1 MPQSELINL
10 SRRNF
15 LKAGVVSGTGLT
27 LGIYF
32 GSSLAEELTSG
43 PGHASAELANQA
55 QLEPNAFV
63 RIGTDNSVTIIAK
76 HIEFGQGTH
85 TGLPTIVAE
94 ELDAAWDQIKV
105 ESAPADAS
113 RYNNL
118 HWGPYQGTGGSSA
131 IANSYEQL
139 RNAGATAR
147 AMLINAAAKLWEVS
161 PESILIQQ
169 GVVLHKESNRSL
181 KFGEL
186 AELASKEK
194 IPEKV
199 TLKSPNDY
207 VYIGKQA
214 ARTDTASKSNGTAI
228 FTQDIQ
234 FPDMLTAVVAHPPRF
249 GAKLKS
255 FDATNAKKVAGVKDI
270 FAIPSGVA
278 VLAKNFWSAKKA
290 RDALEIQWD
299 ESNSFTKS
307 SQDILNEYKTL
318 AKKPGAT
325 AYSNGS
331 VDEAFKQANE
341 TISASYEFPF
351 LAHATMEPMN
361 CVIQLNNDSCELWYG
376 SQTQSGDQF
385 AVAQTLG
392 LAPEKVKINTLF
404 AGGSFGR
411 RANPTGDYVVEAANI
426 AKASKLSTPIK
437 LVWTREDDTLAGYY
451 RPLNYHELKAAVDAT
466 GTITAWQHRIVGQ
479 SILTGT
485 AFEEMLVKDGIDST
499 SVEGAANLP
508 YSIPNMHVDLHSPTL
523 PVPIQWWR
531 SVGHTHTA
539 LSTEVFLD
547 EIAHKVGKDPVE
559 LRRELLKKHPRHL
572 GVLNL
577 AAEKANWGSSLG
589 KNRGRGIAVHKS
601 FNSYVAEVAEVTVNE
616 NRTFSVDKVT
626 IAVDC
631 GIAINPDVIRAQME
645 GGMGYGLCATL
656 SSAITLKDG
665 YVEQSNFNGYQV
677 LRMNQMPEV
686 EVHIVESNENPTG
699 VGEPGTPPI
708 APAVI
713 NAIAAVTGKF
723 HHTMPL
729 PNKLA

>member
-1 MPQSELINL
+1 MSKSELINL

-43 PGHASAELANQA
+43 PGHSTAELANQA

-63 RIGTDNSVTIIAK
+63 RIGTDNSVTVIAK

-94 ELDAAWDQIKV
+94 ELDAAWEQINV
-105 ESAPADAS
+105 ESAPADAT

-147 AMLINAAAKLWEVS
+147 AMLVNAAAKLWNVS
-161 PESILIQQ
+161 PESIVIQQ
-169 GVVLHKESNRSL
+169 GVVLHKESNQSL
-181 KFGEL
+181 NFGEL
-186 AELASKEK
+186 AELASKEP

-199 TLKSPNDY
+199 ALKSPDDY
-207 VYIGKQA
+207 VYIGKQLP
-214 ARTDTASKSNGTAI
+214 RTDTALKINGTAK

-234 FPDMLTAVVAHPPRF
+234 LPDMLTAVVAHPPRF
-249 GAKLKS
+249 GTKLKS
-255 FDATNAKKVAGVKDI
+255 FDATNAKKAAGVKDI

-278 VLAKNFWSAKKA
+278 VIAKNFWSAKKA

-299 ESNSFTKS
+299 ESNSFTKN
-307 SQDILNEYKTL
+307 SQDIFDEYKEL

-325 AYSNGS
+325 AYTNGS
-331 VDEAFKQANE
+331 VDEAFNEANE

-376 SQTQSGDQF
+376 SQTQSGDLF

-392 LAPEKVKINTLF
+392 LAPEKIKINTLF

-411 RANPTGDYVVEAANI
+411 RANPTSDYVVEAANI

-451 RPLNYHELKAAVDAT
+451 RPLNYHELKAAVDNN

-539 LSTEVFLD
+539 VSTEVFLD
-547 EIAHKVGKDPVE
+547 EIAYKIGKDPVE

-577 AAEKANWGSSLG
+577 AAEKAKWGTSLG
-589 KNRGRGIAVHKS
+589 KNKGRGIAVHKS

-616 NRTFSVDKVT
+616 NQTFSVDKIT

-665 YVEQSNFNGYQV
+665 YVEQSNFDRYQV

-723 HHTMPL
+723 HHTLPL